1 MLHIRLIERE
11 DNKAVARIIKEVLES
26 FGANKEGFA
35 SKDPETDQM
44 FETYQKPGTAYYVAM
59 LDDAVVGGAGIGKL
73 KGGTDHICEL
83 QKMYLLP
90 LSRGKG
96 IGKALMEKCL
106 EFARSMGYDQC
117 YIETLDS
124 MHVAKTLYA
133 KYGFKALSNPL
144 GETGHYGCNT
154 WLLKDLHE

>member
-1 MLHIRLIERE
+1 MLHIRPIAHK
-11 DNKAVARIIKEVLES
+11 DNEAISHIIKDVLES

-44 FETYQKPGTAYYVAM
+44 FETYQQPNTIYFVAVLDGTII
-59 LDDAVVGGAGIGKL
+59 GGAGIGKL
-73 KGGTDHICEL
+73 KGGTENICEL

-90 LSRGKG
+90 QSRRQG

-106 EFARSMGYDQC
+106 EFALEAGYHQC
-117 YIETLDS
+117 YIETLDK
-124 MHVAKTLYA
+124 MDAAKSLYK
-133 KYGFKALSNPL
+133 KYGFKSLLKPL
-144 GETGHYGCNT
+144 GSTGHYGCNT